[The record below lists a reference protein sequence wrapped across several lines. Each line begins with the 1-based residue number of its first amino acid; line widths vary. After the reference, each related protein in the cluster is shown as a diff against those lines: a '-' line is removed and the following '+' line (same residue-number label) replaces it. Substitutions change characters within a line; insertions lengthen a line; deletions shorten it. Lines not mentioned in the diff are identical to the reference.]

1 MDQCSSS
8 GASSGKSVL
17 LLVYR
22 SVYTRW
28 RQQGIRA
35 NKHTAAEKAQ
45 PAEPARSNWTAMG
58 DQYNIPAFS
67 TLTND
72 ITVVSFHYVITKES
86 PCTVSGGTINLDSL
100 ALPFFP
106 LWLWKYNTLLATL
119 LDQIHEKKKKNGQK
133 LNWMMVIWCLYISQ
147 LTAVDANND
156 QQLSAASFY
165 MSTFII

>member
-1 MDQCSSS
+1 MVLFMQRKLFSRVIVLSNVVWVQQISFLWPKSDGSMSSC

-28 RQQGIRA
+28 RQKGILA

-45 PAEPARSNWTAMG
+45 PAEPTRSNWTAMG
-58 DQYNIPAFS
+58 DQYNIPALS

-72 ITVVSFHYVITKES
+72 ITVVSFHYVIMKES
-86 PCTVSGGTINLDSL
+86 PCTVSGGTINLDSV

-106 LWLWKYNTLLATL
+106 LWHWKYT
-119 LDQIHEKKKKNGQK
+119 DQIHENRQSKTE
-133 LNWMMVIWCLYISQ
+133 LNDRKCLYIS
-147 LTAVDANND
+147 
-156 QQLSAASFY
+156 
-165 MSTFII
+165 